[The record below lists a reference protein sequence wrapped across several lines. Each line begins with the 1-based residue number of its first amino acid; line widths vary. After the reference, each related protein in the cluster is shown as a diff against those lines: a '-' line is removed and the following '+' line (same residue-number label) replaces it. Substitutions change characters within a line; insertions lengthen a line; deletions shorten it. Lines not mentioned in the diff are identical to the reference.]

1 LELSDDPDER
11 RDGMFSLSSSTA
23 SAFMESKVTDLS
35 GLLLILM
42 PFEGR
47 GEARAAPGHLT
58 THTHNGNDANVKPS
72 NKGKVN
78 ILHHK

>member
-1 LELSDDPDER
+1 
-11 RDGMFSLSSSTA
+11 MFSLSSSTA
-23 SAFMESKVTDLS
+23 SAFMESKVTVLS

-58 THTHNGNDANVKPS
+58 THTQVMMRIFNLQVK
-72 NKGKVN
+72 K
-78 ILHHK
+78 